1 MPTRDGEELGEAPS
15 GKILR
20 TEENKNAN
28 LAFNIHD
35 DKNVAGT
42 GAANDHDV
50 RYTRILEAIAH
61 SASATRENIT
71 DKLNQQSD
79 RLNDQFANLRL
90 AMDSGIKSCND
101 RIQVQEDKLD
111 EFKAHIT
118 RELELLQKAK
128 ASPEVELGSP
138 SGLTRATSASY
149 LGGPPSKT
157 TDPNFFDPTI
167 VRINSKNIV
176 EHTKIWEVVANILTA
191 ANLNEGE
198 VELLPKA
205 PFARGYRVKF
215 TTPGPTAT
223 TQAKQLVESLRSGK
237 GPDAVW
243 QEVSIR
249 LPDDITREKVF
260 IGLDRSRSEAAK
272 GRNLKILLD
281 IIKAKLPGQ
290 PIAKLNRE
298 AAITKSWKS
307 LAELKP
313 HSNYSNKFWQP
324 EAISAKLDQSAI
336 EKEFAENIRQHDQGE
351 NPVLQTLS
359 RGRRRQ
365 ETSCTDWCSPP
376 SSPQRHVCRQ
386 LPSSRL
392 RSSFLTLW

>member
-28 LAFNIHD
+28 LTFNIHED
-35 DKNVAGT
+35 TNVAAT
-42 GAANDHDV
+42 CAASDHDV

-61 SASATRENIT
+61 SASATREAISDKVNQQGKGIT
-71 DKLNQQSD
+71 DKLNQLTDQSD
-79 RLNDQFANLRL
+79 KLTDQFAKLQL
-90 AMDSGIKSCND
+90 AFDAGIKSCND
-101 RIQVQEDKLD
+101 RIQLQEEKLD
-111 EFKAHIT
+111 EFKAHIA
-118 RELELLQKAK
+118 RELEHLQKV
-128 ASPEVELGSP
+128 SSEVGLGSP
-138 SGLTRATSASY
+138 SGLTRATSAPS

-157 TDPNFFDPTI
+157 SDPNFYDPTI

-176 EHTKIWEVVANILTA
+176 ERTKIWEVVAKLLTA

-205 PFARGYRVKF
+205 LFARGYRVKF
-215 TTPGPTAT
+215 TTPGLTAA

-237 GPDAVW
+237 GPDATW
-243 QEVSIR
+243 QEVSMT
-249 LPDDITREKVF
+249 LPDGITHEKVF

-281 IIKAKLPGQ
+281 IIKTKLPGQ

-313 HSNYSNKFWQP
+313 HSNYSNIFWQP

-336 EKEFAENIRQHDQGE
+336 EKEFAENIRQHD
-351 NPVLQTLS
+351 
-359 RGRRRQ
+359 
-365 ETSCTDWCSPP
+365 
-376 SSPQRHVCRQ
+376 
-386 LPSSRL
+386 
-392 RSSFLTLW
+392 